1 MGVSCGFCLGE
12 HGLRRLLGQRMIA
25 GLDRGIDPY
34 GVGEA
39 GGGLTKALYSGLYE
53 WRKVVNIVLRRD
65 RDAPSFPTPRRA
77 ICTMPQSMPPLLV
90 KAHQAL
96 DRVVDSAH
104 MDAKEAAGRKPPKQC
119 SDAKAY
125 DLSVRALP
133 ATRLHAACCQAETR
147 RAQEPVEVDG
157 VERRSVA
164 WMRRLGTLGKESDP
178 KFS

>member
-1 MGVSCGFCLGE
+1 MSCVTCEEVPSSPLSFSSMGVSCGFCLGE
-12 HGLRRLLGQRMIA
+12 HGLHRLLGQRMIA
-25 GLDRGIDPY
+25 GPGR
-34 GVGEA
+34 
-39 GGGLTKALYSGLYE
+39 
-53 WRKVVNIVLRRD
+53 
-65 RDAPSFPTPRRA
+65 
-77 ICTMPQSMPPLLV
+77 SMPPLLV

-96 DRVVDSAH
+96 DRVVDSAY

-133 ATRLHAACCQAETR
+133 ATRLLAACCQAETR
-147 RAQEPVEVDG
+147 RAQESVEVDG

-164 WMRRLGTLGKESDP
+164 WMRRLGTLGKESDS